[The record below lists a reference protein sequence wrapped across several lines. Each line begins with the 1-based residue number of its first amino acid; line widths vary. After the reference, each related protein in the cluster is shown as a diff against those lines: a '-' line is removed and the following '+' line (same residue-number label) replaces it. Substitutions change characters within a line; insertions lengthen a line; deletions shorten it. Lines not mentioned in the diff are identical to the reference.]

1 MVNVKIVATNVKP
14 VPALLKTVLFV
25 PKTESII
32 QIVTVQLVISMMV
45 LLLPVSDVLTDVKL
59 VLLVILVLLVP
70 KEE

>member
-14 VPALLKTVLFV
+14 VPVLLKTVLFV